1 MLVRCPDDIIYVID
15 RCALTSDEKQSEQI
29 TDIQTQ
35 IKEKQNVFF
44 DMEAYLPKKNG

>member
-1 MLVRCPDDIIYVID
+1 MLVMVILFVFVVG
-15 RCALTSDEKQSEQI
+15 RCALTSDEKQSEELK
-29 TDIQTQ
+29 DIQAQ